1 MDYSL
6 HIAEALKEKLDF
18 GVAYPI
24 VYTMTP
30 RTIELFVASVFTKL
44 HGRIDIIMKDSGE
57 KFVADDDFFGLTFML
72 LRNGVRLPNDMLM
85 EISKHIIKRAR
96 KTARCIVPAM
106 GQEGGLWYCKMYLNL
121 DNTKA

>member
-6 HIAEALKEKLDF
+6 HIAEALQEKLDV
-18 GVAYPI
+18 GVVYPI

-30 RTIELFVASVFTKL
+30 QTIELFVTSVFTKL
-44 HGRIDIIMKDSGE
+44 HGKIDAIMKDSGG
-57 KFVADDDFFGLTFML
+57 KFVADDDFFGLTLML

-96 KTARCIVPAM
+96 ETARWIAPVQ
-106 GQEGGLWYCKMYLNL
+106 GQEGDLWYCKMYLNL
-121 DNTKA
+121 NNTKA